1 MQNHCYTL
9 TGENCI
15 ILSVVTW
22 YNIELVSL
30 MSQSLQ
36 KAKITNSTILKAH
49 NATDF
54 GIQPSS
60 NSPVANIVIINC

>member
-1 MQNHCYTL
+1 
-9 TGENCI
+9 
-15 ILSVVTW
+15 
-22 YNIELVSL
+22 

-54 GIQPSS
+54 GIQSSS
-60 NSPVANIVIINC
+60 NSSVANIVIINCYSGSWNPDCVGKLSHSCCVCVEPEVAR